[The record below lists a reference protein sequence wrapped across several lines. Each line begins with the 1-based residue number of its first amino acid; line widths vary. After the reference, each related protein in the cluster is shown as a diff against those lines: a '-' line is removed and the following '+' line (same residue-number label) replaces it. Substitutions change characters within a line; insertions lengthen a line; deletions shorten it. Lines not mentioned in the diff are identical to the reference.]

1 MRALAIRHKPYEGLA
16 GFRAPIAAAG
26 YAIDTA
32 DVDDP
37 AFPSLDFVA
46 PDLLVLMGG
55 PMGVYERD
63 SHPWIKGEVTRLAD
77 RLASDKPTLG
87 VCLGAQLIAAAL
99 GADVFAGTVKEV
111 GFAPVALNDAGAG
124 SPLRHL
130 DGVPVMHWH
139 GDTFDLPD
147 GTELLASTP
156 AYRNQAFRRGA
167 RLLALQCHPEI
178 GDDAQFEDWLDGSD
192 DYVAQGGLTIAELR
206 DQHDR
211 LGPAAAAAGRA
222 MLTEW
227 LAGL

>member
-16 GFRAPIAAAG
+16 GFRVPIAAAG
-26 YAIDTA
+26 YVIDTV

-37 AFPSLDFVA
+37 AFASLDLVV
-46 PDLLVLMGG
+46 PDLLVVMGG
-55 PMGVYERD
+55 PMGVYER
-63 SHPWIKGEVTRLAD
+63 SAHPWIEGEVARLAG
-77 RLASDKPTLG
+77 RLAAGKPTLG
-87 VCLGAQLIAAAL
+87 VCLGAQLIAVAL
-99 GADVFAGTVKEV
+99 GADVFAGPVKEV
-111 GFAPVALNDAGAG
+111 GFAPLALNAAGAA

-167 RLLALQCHPEI
+167 QLLALQFHPEI
-178 GDDAQFEDWLDGSD
+178 GEDAQFEEWLDGSD
-192 DYVAQGGLTIAELR
+192 DYVAQGGLTIPELR
-206 DQHDR
+206 AQHDR

-222 MLTEW
+222 MLGEW